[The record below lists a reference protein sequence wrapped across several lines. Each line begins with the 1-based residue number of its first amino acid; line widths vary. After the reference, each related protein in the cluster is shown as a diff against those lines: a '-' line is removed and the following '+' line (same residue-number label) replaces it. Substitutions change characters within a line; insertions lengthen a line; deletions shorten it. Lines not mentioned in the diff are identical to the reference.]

1 MLNISHQSVS
11 GSVSKMKYSTLV
23 AVEQKMSKN
32 VALKIMY
39 VTFGLLLIMLFLPW
53 TQNIRSRGSISTL
66 RPNERPQHLNSVIGG
81 QIDAWYVQEG
91 DFVKKGDTILRI
103 SEVKDEYFDP
113 QLLERTQEQL
123 DLKELSIDTYTDKI
137 KTQDEQLAVLSAQRD
152 LKLKQ
157 SRIKYNQ
164 SQLKVQSDSI
174 AYAAAVINKETAL
187 LQFNRTDSLQKRG
200 LKSLTDLEVRNL
212 KLQEAKSYE
221 LEAKNKWLNSK
232 TELINL
238 QLEIS
243 NVQVDYE
250 TYYNKMLSD
259 KFSTISVK
267 LDSESSLSKLKNQYS
282 NYAYRQGLY
291 YILAPQDGYITSLIS
306 NGIGETIK
314 EGEEILT
321 LVPANFDFAA
331 EIFVDPIDLPL
342 LQVNEKVRLQFDGW
356 PAIVFSGW
364 PNISHGT
371 YGGEIYA
378 IDRYIS
384 PNGKYRVLVKPDP
397 NDHPWPEA
405 LRFGSGVSS
414 MILLKDVPIWYE
426 LWRKINGFPPDYYK
440 NEEPKPEKK

>member
-113 QLLERTQEQL
+113 QLLERTQEQV

-137 KTQDEQLAVLSAQRD
+137 KTQDEQLAVLNAQRD

-174 AYAAAVINKETAL
+174 AYAAALINKETAL

-384 PNGKYRVLVKPDP
+384 QNGKYRVLVKPDP

>member
-113 QLLERTQEQL
+113 QLLERTQEQV
-123 DLKELSIDTYTDKI
+123 DLKELSIDTYIDKI
-137 KTQDEQLAVLSAQRD
+137 KTQDEQLAVLNAQRD

-174 AYAAAVINKETAL
+174 AYAAALINKETAL

-282 NYAYRQGLY
+282 NYAYRQRLY

-384 PNGKYRVLVKPDP
+384 QNGKYRVLVKPDP

-440 NEEPKPEKK
+440 YEEPKPEKK

>member
-113 QLLERTQEQL
+113 QLLERTKEQL
-123 DLKELSIDTYTDKI
+123 DLKELTIDSYIDKI
-137 KTQDEQLAVLSAQRD
+137 KTQDEQLAVLIEQRD

-187 LQFNRTDSLQKRG
+187 LQYNRTDSLQKRG

-212 KLQEAKSYE
+212 KLQETKSYE

-243 NVQVDYE
+243 NVQVDFE

-342 LQVNEKVRLQFDGW
+342 LQVKEKVRLQFDGW

-384 PNGKYRVLVKPDP
+384 QNGKYRVLIKPDP
-397 NDHPWPEA
+397 DDHPWPDA

-440 NEEPKPEKK
+440 NETPKTEKK

>member
-113 QLLERTQEQL
+113 QLLERTQEQV

-137 KTQDEQLAVLSAQRD
+137 KTQDEQLAVLNAQRD

-174 AYAAAVINKETAL
+174 AYAAALINKETAL

-282 NYAYRQGLY
+282 NYAYRQRLY

-378 IDRYIS
+378 IDRYINQ
-384 PNGKYRVLVKPDP
+384 NGKYRVLVKPDP

>member
-113 QLLERTQEQL
+113 QLLERTQEQV

-137 KTQDEQLAVLSAQRD
+137 KTQDEQLAVLNAQRD

-174 AYAAAVINKETAL
+174 AYAAALINKETAL

-378 IDRYIS
+378 IDRYINQ
-384 PNGKYRVLVKPDP
+384 NGKYRVLVKPDP

>member
-11 GSVSKMKYSTLV
+11 KSVSKMKYATLV
-23 AVEQKMSKN
+23 AVEQKTSKN
-32 VALKIMY
+32 VALKITY

-113 QLLERTQEQL
+113 QLLERTKEQV
-123 DLKELSIDTYTDKI
+123 DLKELTIDSYVDKI
-137 KTQDEQLAVLSAQRD
+137 KTQDEQLAVLIEQRD

-187 LQFNRTDSLQKRG
+187 LQYNRTDSLQKRG

-212 KLQEAKSYE
+212 KLQETKSYE

-243 NVQVDYE
+243 NVQVDFE

-291 YILAPQDGYITSLIS
+291 FILAPQDGYITSLIS

-342 LQVNEKVRLQFDGW
+342 LQLKEKVRLQFDGW

-384 PNGKYRVLVKPDP
+384 PNGKYRVLIKPDP
-397 NDHPWPEA
+397 EDYPWPEA

-440 NEEPKPEKK
+440 SETPKTEKK

>member
-1 MLNISHQSVS
+1 M
-11 GSVSKMKYSTLV
+11 
-23 AVEQKMSKN
+23 
-32 VALKIMY
+32 
-39 VTFGLLLIMLFLPW
+39 
-53 TQNIRSRGSISTL
+53 
-66 RPNERPQHLNSVIGG
+66 
-81 QIDAWYVQEG
+81 
-91 DFVKKGDTILRI
+91 
-103 SEVKDEYFDP
+103 
-113 QLLERTQEQL
+113 
-123 DLKELSIDTYTDKI
+123 DLKELSIDTYIDKI
-137 KTQDEQLAVLSAQRD
+137 KTQDEQLAVLIEQRD

-157 SRIKYNQ
+157 SRIKYSQ

-187 LQFNRTDSLQKRG
+187 LQYNRTDSLQKRG
-200 LKSLTDLEVRNL
+200 LKSLTDLEIRNL
-212 KLQEAKSYE
+212 KLQETKSYE

-243 NVQVDYE
+243 NVQVDFE

-267 LDSESSLSKLKNQYS
+267 LDSESSLSKLRNQYS

-291 YILAPQDGYITSLIS
+291 FILAPQDGYITSLIS

-342 LQVNEKVRLQFDGW
+342 LQVKEKVRLQFDGW

-364 PNISHGT
+364 PNVSHGT

-384 PNGKYRVLVKPDP
+384 QNGKYRVLIKPDP
-397 NDHPWPEA
+397 DDYPWPEA

-440 NEEPKPEKK
+440 NETPKTEKK

>member
-113 QLLERTQEQL
+113 QLLERTQEQV

-137 KTQDEQLAVLSAQRD
+137 KTQDEQLAVLNAQRD

-174 AYAAAVINKETAL
+174 AYAAALINKETAL

-291 YILAPQDGYITSLIS
+291 YILAPQDGYITALIS

-378 IDRYIS
+378 IDRYINQ
-384 PNGKYRVLVKPDP
+384 NGKYRVLVKPDP

>member
-11 GSVSKMKYSTLV
+11 KSVSKMKYSTLV

-32 VALKIMY
+32 VALKITY
-39 VTFGLLLIMLFLPW
+39 VTFALLLIMLFLPW

-113 QLLERTQEQL
+113 QLLERTKEQL
-123 DLKELSIDTYTDKI
+123 DLKELTIDSYIDKI
-137 KTQDEQLAVLSAQRD
+137 KTQDEQLAVLIEQRD

-157 SRIKYNQ
+157 SRIKYSQ

-187 LQFNRTDSLQKRG
+187 LQYNRTDSLQKRG

-212 KLQEAKSYE
+212 KLQETKSYE

-243 NVQVDYE
+243 NVQVDFE

-291 YILAPQDGYITSLIS
+291 YILAPQDGYITALIS

-321 LVPANFDFAA
+321 LVPANYDFAA

-342 LQVNEKVRLQFDGW
+342 LQVKEKVRLQFDGW

-364 PNISHGT
+364 PNVSHGT

-384 PNGKYRVLVKPDP
+384 QNGKYRVLIKPDP
-397 NDHPWPEA
+397 DDHPWPDA

-440 NEEPKPEKK
+440 NETPKTEKK

>member
-11 GSVSKMKYSTLV
+11 GSVHKMKYSTLV

-32 VALKIMY
+32 VALKILY
-39 VTFGLLLIMLFLPW
+39 VTFGLFLIMLFLPW

-113 QLLERTQEQL
+113 QLLERTQEQV
-123 DLKELSIDTYTDKI
+123 DLKELTIDSYIDKI
-137 KTQDEQLAVLSAQRD
+137 KTQDEQLAVLIEQRD

-157 SRIKYNQ
+157 SRIKYSQ
-164 SQLKVQSDSI
+164 SKLKVESDSI

-187 LQFNRTDSLQKRG
+187 LQYNRTDSLQKRG
-200 LKSLTDLEVRNL
+200 LKSLTDLEIRNL
-212 KLQEAKSYE
+212 KLQETKSYE

-243 NVQVDYE
+243 NVQVDFE

-267 LDSESSLSKLKNQYS
+267 LDSESSLSKLRNQYS

-291 YILAPQDGYITSLIS
+291 FILAPQDGYITSLIS

-321 LVPANFDFAA
+321 LVPANYDFAA

-342 LQVNEKVRLQFDGW
+342 LQVKEKVRLQFDGW

-384 PNGKYRVLVKPDP
+384 QNGKYRVLIKPDP
-397 NDHPWPEA
+397 DDYPWPEA

-440 NEEPKPEKK
+440 NETPKTEKK

>member
-32 VALKIMY
+32 VALKILY

-113 QLLERTQEQL
+113 QLLARTQEQV
-123 DLKELSIDTYTDKI
+123 DLKELSIDTYIDKI
-137 KTQDEQLAVLSAQRD
+137 KTQDEQLAVLIEQRD

-157 SRIKYNQ
+157 SRIKYSQ

-187 LQFNRTDSLQKRG
+187 LQYNRTDSLQKRG
-200 LKSLTDLEVRNL
+200 LKSLTDLEIRNL
-212 KLQEAKSYE
+212 KLQETKSYE

-243 NVQVDYE
+243 NVQVDFE

-267 LDSESSLSKLKNQYS
+267 LDSESSLSKLRNQYS

-291 YILAPQDGYITSLIS
+291 FILAPQDGYITSLIS

-342 LQVNEKVRLQFDGW
+342 LQVKEKVRLQFDGW

-364 PNISHGT
+364 PNVSHGT

-384 PNGKYRVLVKPDP
+384 QNGKYRVLIKPDP
-397 NDHPWPEA
+397 DDYPWPEA

-440 NEEPKPEKK
+440 NETPKTEKK

>member
-1 MLNISHQSVS
+1 
-11 GSVSKMKYSTLV
+11 
-23 AVEQKMSKN
+23 MSKN
-32 VALKIMY
+32 VALKILY

-113 QLLERTQEQL
+113 QLLERTQEQV
-123 DLKELSIDTYTDKI
+123 DLKELSIDTYIDKI
-137 KTQDEQLAVLSAQRD
+137 KTQDEQLAVLSEQRD

-243 NVQVDYE
+243 NVQVDFE

-384 PNGKYRVLVKPDP
+384 QNGKYRVLIKPDP
-397 NDHPWPEA
+397 DDHPWPEA

-440 NEEPKPEKK
+440 NETPKTEKK

>member
-1 MLNISHQSVS
+1 MLNISHQSIS
-11 GSVSKMKYSTLV
+11 GSVNKMKYSTLV

-32 VALKIMY
+32 VALKILY

-113 QLLERTQEQL
+113 QLLERTQEQVE
-123 DLKELSIDTYTDKI
+123 LKELSIDTYTDKI
-137 KTQDEQLAVLSAQRD
+137 KTQDEQLAVLSEQRD

-243 NVQVDYE
+243 NVQVDFE

-342 LQVNEKVRLQFDGW
+342 LQIKEKVRLQFDGW

-384 PNGKYRVLVKPDP
+384 QNGKYRVLIKPDP
-397 NDHPWPEA
+397 EDHPWPEA

-440 NEEPKPEKK
+440 SETPKTEKK

>member
-113 QLLERTQEQL
+113 QLLERTQEQV
-123 DLKELSIDTYTDKI
+123 DLKELSIDTYIDKI
-137 KTQDEQLAVLSAQRD
+137 KTQDEQLAVLNAQRD

-174 AYAAAVINKETAL
+174 AYAAALINKETAL

-384 PNGKYRVLVKPDP
+384 QNGKYRVLVKPDP